1 VRVHYRYAYTA
12 PVADLSQRLIVV
24 PPDRH
29 GDQRLLAHRLEVRG
43 ADGADVAWEV
53 DPFANRVCRVR
64 ARRVAE
70 AIDFEARYRVE
81 RGRAGPPAPSPDDV
95 AAWRARCLQPT
106 ALTAPDARLRAAAR
120 RAAAGATTARARA
133 ERAHEWAAGAI
144 GYQYGLTDVRTPAAM
159 ALYLGKGVCQDY
171 AHILLCALRLLDVPA
186 RYVSGHLL
194 GEGGSHAWVEALV
207 EDRAAPG
214 GWTVVAYDPTHRR
227 RTHRRYIT
235 VAVGRDYGDV
245 SPTSGYFT
253 GPAIGRLSSSKQAEV
268 VADGTAGSVPP

>member
-1 VRVHYRYAYTA
+1 
-12 PVADLSQRLIVV
+12 
-24 PPDRH
+24 
-29 GDQRLLAHRLEVRG
+29 VRG
-43 ADGADVAWEV
+43 AEGEVGWEV
-53 DPFANRVCRVR
+53 DRFGNRVCWVR
-64 ARRVAE
+64 ARRVEE
-70 AIDFEARYRVE
+70 AVDFEARYRVE
-81 RGRAGPPAPSPDDV
+81 RGRDAPGALSAADV
-95 AAWRARCLQPT
+95 AAWRASYLEHT
-106 ALTAPDARLRAAAR
+106 ALTAPDARLRAAAEHV
-120 RAAAGATTARARA
+120 AGRSSDPCARADG
-133 ERAHEWAAGAI
+133 AHDWAAGAI
-144 GYQYGLTDVRTPAAM
+144 GYRYGATDVHTPAAM
-159 ALYLGKGVCQDY
+159 ALYLGEGVCQDY
-171 AHILLCALRLLDVPA
+171 AHILLCVLRLLEVPA